1 MIFIIKHIVVLFLNN
16 PLFRKILKE
25 ELELVR
31 TVINENYS
39 ADKIWSSMSEKD
51 REDVLLASADD
62 NGPDLANQYAAESV
76 WDNVPA
82 DIQDTIDLSDYE
94 LANTDKGGRTNIRGL
109 EYGLTEHPE
118 AKIFVDTFLK
128 KVGRASLKD
137 ITIKQ
142 SYALQPAFWTYVNSK
157 RPQQQIQ
164 RNTQNYTQSGATEP
178 SRDPFYKGGASW
190 TGD

>member
-1 MIFIIKHIVVLFLNN
+1 MMIFDYKNPTHI
-16 PLFRKILKE
+16 RILKE
-25 ELELVR
+25 ELIR
-31 TVINENYS
+31 AKRIINESTYNTDTIW
-39 ADKIWSSMSEKD
+39 DKMTEVERNEALYVAKVTD
-51 REDVLLASADD
+51 
-62 NGPDLANQYAAESV
+62 PDELIKLS
-76 WDNVPA
+76 WDEIPA
-82 DIQDTIDLSDYE
+82 DIQDIIDLSEYE
-94 LANTDKGGRTNIRGL
+94 LANTDNGGRTNIRGL

-118 AKIFVDTFLK
+118 AKIFVDKFLK

-142 SYALQPAFWTYVNSK
+142 SYALQPAFWNYVSSK
-157 RPQQQIQ
+157 SPKQQTQ

>member
-1 MIFIIKHIVVLFLNN
+1 MMIFDYKNPTHI
-16 PLFRKILKE
+16 RILKE
-25 ELELVR
+25 ELIR
-31 TVINENYS
+31 AKRIINESTYN
-39 ADKIWSSMSEKD
+39 ADT
-51 REDVLLASADD
+51 
-62 NGPDLANQYAAESV
+62 V
-76 WDNVPA
+76 WDKMTEVERNEALYVAKVTDPDELIKLSWDEIPA
-82 DIQDTIDLSDYE
+82 DIQDIIDLSEYE
-94 LANTDKGGRTNIRGL
+94 LANTDNGGRTNIRGL

-118 AKIFVDTFLK
+118 AKTFVDKFLK

-142 SYALQPAFWTYVNSK
+142 SYALQPAFWNYVSSK
-157 RPQQQIQ
+157 SPKQQTQ

>member
-1 MIFIIKHIVVLFLNN
+1 MIFDYKN
-16 PLFRKILKE
+16 PTHVRILKE
-25 ELELVR
+25 ELARAKRIMNESMYNADTVWDKMTEVERNEALYVAKVPNPDELIKS
-31 TVINENYS
+31 TW
-39 ADKIWSSMSEKD
+39 DKI
-51 REDVLLASADD
+51 
-62 NGPDLANQYAAESV
+62 
-76 WDNVPA
+76 PA
-82 DIQDTIDLSDYE
+82 DTQDIIDLSEYE

-118 AKIFVDTFLK
+118 AKTFVDKFLK

-142 SYALQPAFWTYVNSK
+142 SYALQPAFWSYVSSK
-157 RPQQQIQ
+157 SPKQQTQ

>member
-1 MIFIIKHIVVLFLNN
+1 MIFDHKN
-16 PLFRKILKE
+16 PIHVHILKE
-25 ELELVR
+25 ELARAKRIISESTYNTDTVWEKMTDVERNEALYVAKVTEPDELIEL
-31 TVINENYS
+31 T
-39 ADKIWSSMSEKD
+39 
-51 REDVLLASADD
+51 
-62 NGPDLANQYAAESV
+62 
-76 WDNVPA
+76 WDEIPA
-82 DIQDTIDLSDYE
+82 DIQDIIDLSDYE

-118 AKIFVDTFLK
+118 AKIFVDKFLK

-142 SYALQPAFWTYVNSK
+142 SYELQPAFWSYVNSK

-164 RNTQNYTQSGATEP
+164 PDTQNYTQSGGTEP